1 MKPIL
6 KLKWLVALVL
16 FTSIQVNAQKQPVK
30 ISLNDSLQQ
39 KEIFKTISEDKPLVR
54 QFKSVIKN
62 KKNATHII
70 GNQKMIIGN
79 SMEMDSI
86 DLKNGHGE

>member
-62 KKNATHII
+62 KKNVTHII

>member
-30 ISLNDSLQQ
+30 LSLNDSLQQ

-62 KKNATHII
+62 KKNVTHII